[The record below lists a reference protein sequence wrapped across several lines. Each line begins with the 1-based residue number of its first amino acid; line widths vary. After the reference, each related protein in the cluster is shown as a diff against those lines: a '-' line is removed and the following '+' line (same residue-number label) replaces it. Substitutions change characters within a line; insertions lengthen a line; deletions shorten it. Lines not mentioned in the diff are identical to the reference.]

1 MPSPAEN
8 PAEIVDTSKLP
19 DIPPE
24 RRGAKRTSA
33 VSVESLGKQL
43 KVGHIRQFEV
53 YCDEPP
59 TLGGEDQYPN
69 PLAYLA
75 AAVGF

>member
-1 MPSPAEN
+1 MPVEN
-8 PAEIVDTSKLP
+8 PAEIVDTTTLP
-19 DIPPE
+19 DILPE

-33 VSVESLGKQL
+33 VQVETLGKQL

-59 TLGGEDQYPN
+59 HMGGQDQYPN